1 MGRKSFISLAAASL
15 VSLFFFVSVAMAAP
29 ATVERSV
36 NFRSAP
42 STSSTIYQLLKP
54 GTVIEVLEEVNRY
67 WVKASVGGKIGY
79 VSTDYITYQTT
90 GSGQKPAASQGTAV
104 VERGV
109 NFRSAPSTS
118 SQVYKLLKAG
128 TKLIVLEQ
136 VNSYWL
142 KVSVDGQV
150 GYVSTGYVSYNAGSA
165 PAPSQPSNPS
175 SGASQDAS
183 AVAARIIQHAKDLKG
198 ITRYQYGANQPPTLL
213 DCSSF
218 TKYVYGKEGISLKWG
233 TRYQKDAG
241 KAVSRSNLQPGDL
254 VFFRVGS
261 SSEIGHVGIYM
272 GNGQF
277 IHNSPSFDGVGI
289 SSMDSGYWSE
299 RFVTARRVI

>member
-1 MGRKSFISLAAASL
+1 MKKKSFIAFAALGLASMVFSAAA
-15 VSLFFFVSVAMAAP
+15 AMAAP

-42 STSSTIYQLLKP
+42 STSSSVYQLLKP
-54 GTVIEVLEEVNRY
+54 GTAVEVLEEVNAY
-67 WVKASVGGKIGY
+67 WVKVSVGGKVGY
-79 VSTDYITYQTT
+79 LSPSYITYQQGT
-90 GSGQKPAASQGTAV
+90 SQGTGSQQGTTAI
-104 VERGV
+104 VEKGV

-118 SQVYKLLKAG
+118 STVYKLLKTG
-128 TKLIVLEQ
+128 TKVTVLEQ
-136 VNSYWL
+136 VNNYWL

-150 GYVSTGYVSYNAGSA
+150 GYVSTGYVSYNAGSV
-165 PAPSQPSNPS
+165 PAPSQPSNPAP
-175 SGASQDAS
+175 GASQEAS

-198 ITRYQYGANQPPTLL
+198 ITRYKYGVNQPPTLL
-213 DCSSF
+213 DCSAF
-218 TKYVYGKEGISLKWG
+218 TKYVFAKEGISLKWG

-272 GNGQF
+272 GGGQF

-289 SSMDSGYWSE
+289 SSMDTGYWST

>member
-1 MGRKSFISLAAASL
+1 MRRNSFITLAAACL
-15 VSLFFFVSVAMAAP
+15 ASLFFFASAAMAAP

-42 STSSTIYQLLKP
+42 STSSTVYQLLKP
-54 GTVIEVLEEVNRY
+54 GTVIDVLETVNSY
-67 WVKASVGGKIGY
+67 WVKASFGGKVGY
-79 VSTDYITYQTT
+79 VSTGYITYQTA
-90 GSGQKPAASQGTAV
+90 GPEPKPAESQVTAV

-118 SQVYKLLKAG
+118 STVYKLLKTG

-142 KVSVDGQV
+142 KVSADGQV
-150 GYVSTGYVSYNAGSA
+150 GYVSTGYVKITSGSA
-165 PAPSQPSNPS
+165 PAPSQPSNPP
-175 SGASQDAS
+175 SGASQEAS
-183 AVAARIIQHAKDLKG
+183 AVAARIIQHAKNLKG

-218 TKYVYGKEGISLKWG
+218 TKYVYGMEGISLKWG

-241 KAVSRSNLQPGDL
+241 AAVSRSNLQPGDL

-261 SSEIGHVGIYM
+261 STEIGHVGIYM